1 MRFCVLNEV
10 KKIMKLYQIKK
21 DLIAK
26 GIDEYEVREILLNVL
41 NVDNLDSQQ
50 ELTASQ
56 VRDILKAGKKHLK
69 GMPVN
74 KIFGVAYFYGMKLNI
89 NNHVLAPR
97 SDTEVLVERVLQDI
111 NPQDKVLDLCT
122 GSGAIALAL
131 AKYGNANVS
140 AVDISR
146 LALRVAKSNAQSLG
160 LNVDI
165 LRSDMFSKVS
175 GKYDIITCNP
185 PYISATEYKTLDK
198 SVRKY
203 DPKLALV
210 GKDNGMQFYKRLANE
225 CKDYL
230 VDGGRLYMEIGY
242 NQAQDVKDIF
252 TREEYTDIEII
263 QDLGGRDRVI
273 KVTKKEQL

>member
-1 MRFCVLNEV
+1 
-10 KKIMKLYQIKK
+10 MKLYQIKK
-21 DLIAK
+21 ALIAK

-56 VRDILKAGKKHLK
+56 VRDILKAGKKYLK

-89 NNHVLAPR
+89 NSHVLAPR

-122 GSGAIALAL
+122 GSGAIALAI

-146 LALRVAKSNAQSLG
+146 RALQVAKRNAQSLG

-210 GKDNGMQFYKRLANE
+210 GKDNGLQFYKRLANE